1 MGTISRE
8 IRSLITPEGE
18 LRLTLEDVPVP
29 VPEADEVVV
38 RVEAAPINPSDVGD
52 MLGPADLTTL
62 STARPEGR
70 PVTTAKIPPQFAS
83 RAALRT
89 GKSMSMG
96 NEGAGVV
103 VDAGKDAEHL
113 IGKVVGA
120 MAGRMFTSH
129 RTLNIK
135 DILVFPDGVS
145 PKQSAAAFVNPLTAL
160 GMVSTMRSEGH
171 SALVHTAAASNLGQM
186 LNKLCLADGV
196 ELVNIVRSPAQG
208 AILEAIGARHIVDST
223 APDFRE
229 QLTAALSAT
238 GATLAFDAV
247 GGGPLAGQI
256 LAAME
261 AVLLARIPP
270 IGQYGSPVHKQVYI
284 YGRLDLSP
292 TTVPAT
298 AGFTWG
304 VGGWLLFSYLARIGP
319 EETAKLGERVANEIT
334 TTFASRY
341 TREISLAEAIDAD
354 TIRGYARAATGE
366 KYLLLPS
373 RG

>member
-83 RAALRT
+83 RAAPRT

-129 RTLNIK
+129 RTLNMK

-186 LNKLCLADGV
+186 LNKLCLAS
-196 ELVNIVRSPAQG
+196 NS
-208 AILEAIGARHIVDST
+208 
-223 APDFRE
+223 
-229 QLTAALSAT
+229 
-238 GATLAFDAV
+238 
-247 GGGPLAGQI
+247 
-256 LAAME
+256 
-261 AVLLARIPP
+261 
-270 IGQYGSPVHKQVYI
+270 
-284 YGRLDLSP
+284 
-292 TTVPAT
+292 
-298 AGFTWG
+298 
-304 VGGWLLFSYLARIGP
+304 
-319 EETAKLGERVANEIT
+319 
-334 TTFASRY
+334 
-341 TREISLAEAIDAD
+341 
-354 TIRGYARAATGE
+354 
-366 KYLLLPS
+366 
-373 RG
+373 